1 MTFAPI
7 QNRLGVQPVGT
18 TVTCVN
24 KSGTSVAIG
33 DLVITSFI
41 HAGAVVNPEQ
51 AGNAGYVFNC
61 VRKAVSTESGNT
73 GYLGVVTGLMS
84 GAGGNGREVEVQFGG
99 ICSAKVLV
107 NATVTPGTLLGVS
120 TTAGVLTNAVTASG
134 YSVTLMDNAAVA
146 DGTAIKRVYIP
157 QEYSFNAT
165 QADDGPVVYGSS
177 RAGQFLSDL
186 AAGTDSLD
194 VVILGDS
201 NTGSAIGGM
210 WGYHAGFSQT
220 FNDRQY
226 QCYGLPIY
234 PAMTEWGLNDYGLGG
249 WNASAYLSNAT
260 GNLLNGNVSGD
271 STAYTVWNPGDI
283 ATVTISNASPAVI
296 TYTAHGLQASDPV
309 FLTTTALLPAGLS
322 NTLTGVAVAG
332 TAGQFSCTAVTVPLA
347 VSQPV
352 RISGTFTNGNSI
364 TAYVDP
370 TVYYIIATNGS
381 TTFTLSAT
389 RGGTAVTTVVGSS
402 GIGAAFNVSNT
413 GFTYW
418 VKDVLTPDT
427 FTICVGPQGS
437 AVNTSSAGVGTH
449 TIQTGTWVRYGS
461 ATGYPPAKDSWAY
474 IASGTYTNNYNG
486 VEMNGVDA
494 VLPARPHPL
503 NSASLT
509 LHHRVVYGTFAT
521 GSGSFQG
528 RSRQYGGS
536 PVYASGPVQS
546 TVGAAYSSN
555 VYEYQFTPNGNG
567 MSCSWSGGAA
577 GATGP
582 CAILTHTVYCKRKG
596 WSVTSHGYLA
606 GYNSVGI
613 ESVITTIGSTL
624 LREHLKELRTRQTSG
639 TGSGRV
645 LLVVHSGINGTA
657 GEQESAARWTSC
669 HLAVWNTYKAA
680 WSALGYPAT
689 DLAIVSF
696 VGEPKNA
703 DDSSNNSDP
712 ENLIPVRTAANA
724 MAVANPDMTVV
735 DVKKLMN
742 YQQLVYVPIGGANFY
757 QAGSSNVHLSGG
769 ASSTTD
775 GYTVVS
781 NMIVSALLATV

>member
-41 HAGAVVNPEQ
+41 HAGAVVDPQQ
-51 AGNAGYVFNC
+51 AANTGYVFNC
-61 VRKAVSTESGNT
+61 IRKAVSTESGNT
-73 GYLGVVTGLMS
+73 GYLGVVTGLMA

-99 ICSAKVLV
+99 ICQAKVLV
-107 NATVTPGTLLGVS
+107 NATVTSGTLLGVS
-120 TTAGVLTNAVTASG
+120 TTAGVLTNGVTASA

-157 QEYSFNAT
+157 QEYSFNAIESN
-165 QADDGPVVYGSS
+165 DGPVVYGSS

-201 NTGSAIGGM
+201 NTGSSIGGM

-234 PAMTEWGLNDYGLGG
+234 PAMTDWGPNDYSVGG
-249 WNASAYLSNAT
+249 WNAGAYLSNAS

-271 STAYTVWNPGDI
+271 STAYTVWNPGKI
-283 ATVTISNASPAVI
+283 ATVTISNASPAVV

-309 FLTTTALLPAGLS
+309 FFNTTALLPAGLS
-322 NTLTGVAVAG
+322 NTLSGVTVTNITGN
-332 TAGQFSCTAVTVPLA
+332 FSCTAATVPLA

-352 RISGTFTNGNSI
+352 RISGTFTNANNIVGYS
-364 TAYVDP
+364 DP

-381 TTFTLSAT
+381 TTFQLSAT
-389 RGGTAVTTVVGSS
+389 RGGAAVTTVVGTA

-427 FTICVGPQGS
+427 FTITVGPAGS
-437 AVNTSSAGVGTH
+437 AINTSSAGVGTQ
-449 TIQTGTWVRYGS
+449 TIQTGTWTRYGS

-474 IASGTYTNNYNG
+474 IASGTYTNNYNA
-486 VEMNGVDA
+486 VELNAG
-494 VLPARPHPL
+494 HPL

-509 LHHRVVYGTFAT
+509 LHHRVVFGTFTT

-528 RSRQYGGS
+528 RSRAYGGS
-536 PVYASGPVQS
+536 PIYASGSVQS
-546 TVGAAYSSN
+546 TTGAAYSSN
-555 VYEYQFTPNGNG
+555 VYEYPFTPGGITMN
-567 MSCSWSGGAA
+567 SSWSGGAA

-582 CAILTHTVYCKRKG
+582 CAILAHTIYCKRKG

-613 ESVITTIGSTL
+613 KSVVTTIGSTL
-624 LREHLKELRTRQTSG
+624 LQEHLKELRTRQTSG

-669 HLAVWNTYKAA
+669 HLAVWNKYKAA

-696 VGEPKNA
+696 VGEPKNT

-712 ENLIPVRTAANA
+712 GNLIPVRAAANA
-724 MAVANPDMTVV
+724 MAIANPDMTVV
-735 DVKKLMN
+735 DVKQLMN
-742 YQQLVYVPIGGANFY
+742 YYQLVYVPTGGANFY

-781 NMIVSALLATV
+781 NMVVSALLTTV